1 MEYIEVKPDNS
12 DDGIHPSPSGFPK
25 QYRPPDG
32 WRSEDI
38 PLNQVGGY
46 FVSVIHLD
54 E

>member
-1 MEYIEVKPDNS
+1 MDYVEVDPDNS
-12 DDGIHPSPSGFPK
+12 DDGIHPSPPGFSK
-25 QYRPPDG
+25 QYRPPEG

-46 FVSVIHLD
+46 FVSVVHLY